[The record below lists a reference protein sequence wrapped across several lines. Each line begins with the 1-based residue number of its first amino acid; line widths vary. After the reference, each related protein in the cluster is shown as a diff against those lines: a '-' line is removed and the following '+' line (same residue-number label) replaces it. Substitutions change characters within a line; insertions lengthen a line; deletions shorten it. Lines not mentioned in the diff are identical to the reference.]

1 MAFLNDNVEDLLPL
15 YKEVYDVIITNDGSM
30 EFVVEL
36 LSDISMR
43 AAVKVA

>member
-1 MAFLNDNVEDLLPL
+1 VAFLNDNVEDLLPL